1 MRAAF
6 ESTDDQYA
14 VLLDQVLEHV
24 LLLDVDPARE
34 REEQDSQRVG
44 VGRQRAIVARC

>member
-1 MRAAF
+1 M
-6 ESTDDQYA
+6 
-14 VLLDQVLEHV
+14 LDQVLDDV

-44 VGRQRAIVARC
+44 VGRHRAIVVTG